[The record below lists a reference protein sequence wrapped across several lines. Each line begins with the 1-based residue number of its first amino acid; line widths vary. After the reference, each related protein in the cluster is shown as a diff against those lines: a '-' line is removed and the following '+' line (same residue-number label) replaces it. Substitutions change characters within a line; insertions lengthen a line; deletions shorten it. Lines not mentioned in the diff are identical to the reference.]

1 MKIRIRLAGADITNN
16 LLILTKEIG
25 ENIACL
31 GSPQATNFWW
41 PTGKSPGVPVGHA
54 APAFAA
60 LKKCPKLKHSHPGNI
75 QKRYIFAGGGG
86 CSFCLGYLLS
96 DEY

>member
-1 MKIRIRLAGADITNN
+1 MKIRIRLAAADITN

-31 GSPQATNFWW
+31 GGPQATNFWW

-54 APAFAA
+54 APGV
-60 LKKCPKLKHSHPGNI
+60 KK
-75 QKRYIFAGGGG
+75 
-86 CSFCLGYLLS
+86 
-96 DEY
+96 